1 MSTENK
7 KGEKLIE
14 KILKEKKEF
23 YSTKTKLYLKKD
35 NKKYR
40 VPDFYLHKYNLA
52 IEYFGSWN
60 YPKNII
66 FEKKERQRFLKKIDA
81 YNSNEI
87 NCVFIYPNEINSA
100 KDIIYGAIKEVK
112 EGRKPLAWVIPWLY
126 EDKIDPPRAEDFP
139 QKEEPLDWVIPWLY
153 EKKIDP
159 PRAED
164 FAQKREP
171 PLNWNIPWL
180 NEKKIEKPNAEDFLE
195 KKAKPPVITQ
205 KEEIF
210 IQEPEKPESESDLE
224 KYIPFIGFALILII
238 VVLILIFLFV
248 IFFGPR

>member
-1 MSTENK
+1 MSTANK
-7 KGEKLIE
+7 KGEKIIE
-14 KILKEKKEF
+14 KILKSKKEF

-60 YPKNII
+60 YPKNLI

-81 YNSNEI
+81 YNSNGI

-100 KDIIYGAIKEVK
+100 KEIIYGAIKEVK

-126 EDKIDPPRAEDFP
+126 EDKIDPPRAEDFS
-139 QKEEPLDWVIPWLY
+139 QKEEPLNWVIPWLY
-153 EKKIDP
+153 EKKIEK

-164 FAQKREP
+164 FSEDREP

-180 NEKKIEKPNAEDFLE
+180 NEKKIEEPRAEDFLE
-195 KKAKPPVITQ
+195 KKTKKPIKIETEDPVVQ
-205 KEEIF
+205 MQE
-210 IQEPEKPESESDLE
+210 EPEQSSDIE
-224 KYIPFIGFALILII
+224 KYIPFIGVALILLII
-238 VVLILIFLFV
+238 LLIMIFLFV